1 LDTKAFPQPMLP
13 PFVSGTD
20 TGTSNPTMPT
30 IRITA
35 PIISANRRTV
45 TPCSFARCPGRDA
58 TCRTCFICSIGAE
71 SGAGRDG
78 AVPCER
84 IRLSHRRDPGWA
96 IPVALIRATHPR
108 DDSMF
113 AAVACSR
120 RQNLE
125 VF

>member
-1 LDTKAFPQPMLP
+1 MMPMIK
-13 PFVSGTD
+13 T
-20 TGTSNPTMPT
+20 
-30 IRITA
+30 TA
-35 PIISANRRTV
+35 PANRTNRRTV

-71 SGAGRDG
+71 SGAGRYR

-96 IPVALIRATHPR
+96 IPVVSIRAAHPP